1 MTTGDVIIRVKGI
14 QAMGEEDTPE
24 PVEVVTVGK
33 HYFRNGS
40 HYLRYD
46 ELMEGFQEP
55 SVNYI
60 KLSPDSVEVR
70 KKGLTNVHMVFEHK
84 KKNITFYTTPF
95 GQLELGI
102 STTDIQMQEE
112 EDRIHADVEYA
123 LEINNE
129 HAADCWISIEVED
142 KKPDVFHQLVAVD
155 LGEHDVQQNQIIGI
169 FLQQVGSLHPIVR
182 AGTLVSPGA

>member
-1 MTTGDVIIRVKGI
+1 MGIRERNQSCHCGLQKPWIGDTIEKKTGDLEETMTTGDVIIRVKGI

-142 KKPDVFHQLVAVD
+142 KKPGVF
-155 LGEHDVQQNQIIGI
+155 
-169 FLQQVGSLHPIVR
+169 
-182 AGTLVSPGA
+182 TL